1 MFCPECG
8 AILVPTKIENK
19 LKLRCPKCGIREE
32 EIKDTKD
39 YRVIKKR
46 KEQKK
51 HTIIIKDTILDSG
64 AEPVEGHCEKCGH
77 NRIIN
82 WNHYSTQGENEIVLL
97 FHRCVKC
104 GNTWR
109 EVGN

>member
-1 MFCPECG
+1 MDEIEAYLIGLMCG
-8 AILVPTKIENK
+8 RGHIF
-19 LKLRCPKCGIREE
+19 R
-32 EIKDTKD
+32 KD
-39 YRVIKKR
+39 KR
-46 KEQKK
+46 
-51 HTIIIKDTILDSG
+51 IIIEFAHKNKVI
-64 AEPVEGHCEKCGH
+64 EGIAHCEKCGH